1 MVGRI
6 KSGVPAPLHRL
17 PDGMRIY
24 ALGDVHGRA
33 DLLDRAFCCID
44 AYREDSPHENDFLIL
59 LGDYVDRG
67 PTSREVLELIISRIG
82 THRTI
87 PLKGNHEALMLD
99 FLENPS
105 VLQTWSRL
113 GGLQTLMS
121 YGLKPS
127 VHPDEKERR
136 ELAAHFAHALPSSHR
151 ALLKALPCSC
161 TCGGFFFAHAGVK
174 PGVPLSEQKEEDLLW
189 IRDEFLRCT
198 EDFGKIVVHGHT
210 PVPAP
215 EFFANRIN
223 IDTGAYAT
231 DQLTCIMIESAE
243 VSILDCATC
252 STRRSN

>member
-6 KSGVPAPLHRL
+6 KSGAPAPLHRL

-44 AYREDSPHENDFLIL
+44 AYREDSPHESDFLIL

-67 PTSREVLELIISRIG
+67 PSSREVLELIISRIG

-99 FLENPS
+99 FLQDPS
-105 VLQTWSRL
+105 VLQTWRRF

-127 VHPDEKERR
+127 VDPHAKARPAR
-136 ELAAHFAHALPSSHR
+136 ASHVAPAFASRTCALP
-151 ALLKALPCSC
+151 
-161 TCGGFFFAHAGVK
+161 
-174 PGVPLSEQKEEDLLW
+174 
-189 IRDEFLRCT
+189 
-198 EDFGKIVVHGHT
+198 
-210 PVPAP
+210 
-215 EFFANRIN
+215 
-223 IDTGAYAT
+223 
-231 DQLTCIMIESAE
+231 
-243 VSILDCATC
+243 
-252 STRRSN
+252 